1 MNLGPFLSTSR
12 RVASGLCIISALFP
26 AVFTAVGC
34 GPSVKAP
41 DPSKQATISGKIT
54 LDGSKPAP
62 VDSSIVFYLT
72 EKSTIVAG
80 KLDVLG
86 NYSAKPSEKAT
97 GIPAGRYQVMIRPPE
112 PPALD
117 VRWGCGQT

>member
-1 MNLGPFLSTSR
+1 MNLGPFLSTCR
-12 RVASGLCIISALFP
+12 RVASGLCVMSAL
-26 AVFTAVGC
+26 FTAVGC

-62 VDSSIVFYLT
+62 VDSNVVFYLT

-80 KLDVLG
+80 KVDVFG
-86 NYSAKPSEKAT
+86 NYSAKPAEKAT
-97 GIPAGRYQVMIRPPE
+97 GIPAGR
-112 PPALD
+112 
-117 VRWGCGQT
+117 